1 MRFDDLFNDIDNNM
15 ADRLSKEYPVLK
27 DEKRE
32 RLYAMSKRKYNINE
46 MHENNAAE
54 VSGVEKY
61 RRPKWYKGASIAAA
75 AVLLVAGIG
84 GSMAFISR
92 NGHTPAAEVETVTE
106 TATEVTTDSEDT
118 INLSDDEDVTD
129 ANAVAKLLTDD
140 WLACLYD
147 VHGRTLEVDK
157 SSVVTKT
164 ITSYGGD
171 EITRDFYRV
180 TDKRYPT
187 WEDLE
192 KRCYEVCDA
201 ELGKIVIDNCSCA
214 KEEDIDY
221 ATLIYTTAD
230 GYYVNTETCDT
241 SDRLYKWLDDD
252 VKGEFD
258 ENGNII
264 TTRRHIDLDVDPDHV
279 YETKFTIVNTENGWR
294 ISKAEEKYYEQ
305 PSEGSQDTNADTI
318 AKNLIDSYR
327 EFICDIFAGNLEVD
341 KNNVITRTLKS
352 DDGQFEYEREFYF
365 VTDSRYPTWAD
376 IEKRCYEIFDKEQG
390 QKILEICTDK
400 VEDVIGNPFMCVTE
414 NGYYIDKDLHDNG
427 MDQLVLNEYDM
438 NVDTDENGNIIATIT
453 ETELRKAHDYRI
465 PETTF
470 TIVNT
475 ENGWR
480 ISDVTEKPV
489 DESESDQ

>member
-1 MRFDDLFNDIDNNM
+1 MRFDDLFNDIDNNT
-15 ADRLSKEYPVLK
+15 ADRLSEEYPVLK

-92 NGHTPAAEVETVTE
+92 NGQTPAAEVETVTE

-118 INLSDDEDVTD
+118 INLSSDEDVTD
-129 ANAVAKLLTDD
+129 AGAVAKLLTDD
-140 WLACLYD
+140 WQAFLYD
-147 VHGRTLEVDK
+147 IHGRTLEVDK

-164 ITSYGGD
+164 ITSFGGD

-201 ELGKIVIDNCSCA
+201 ELGKMVLDECACA

-221 ATLIYTTAD
+221 TTLIYTTAD

-279 YETKFTIVNTENGWR
+279 YETKFTIVNTENGWC
-294 ISKAEEKYYEQ
+294 ISKADEKLLEQ
-305 PSEGSQDTNADTI
+305 
-318 AKNLIDSYR
+318 
-327 EFICDIFAGNLEVD
+327 
-341 KNNVITRTLKS
+341 
-352 DDGQFEYEREFYF
+352 
-365 VTDSRYPTWAD
+365 
-376 IEKRCYEIFDKEQG
+376 
-390 QKILEICTDK
+390 
-400 VEDVIGNPFMCVTE
+400 
-414 NGYYIDKDLHDNG
+414 
-427 MDQLVLNEYDM
+427 
-438 NVDTDENGNIIATIT
+438 
-453 ETELRKAHDYRI
+453 
-465 PETTF
+465 
-470 TIVNT
+470 
-475 ENGWR
+475 
-480 ISDVTEKPV
+480 
-489 DESESDQ
+489 

>member
-1 MRFDDLFNDIDNNM
+1 MRFDDLFNDIDKNT

-54 VSGVEKY
+54 VSGVEEY

-92 NGHTPAAEVETVTE
+92 NGHSPAAEVETVTE

-118 INLSDDEDVTD
+118 IYLSGDEDVTD
-129 ANAVAKLLTDD
+129 ANAIAKLLTDN

-147 VHGRTLEVDK
+147 IHGRTLEVDK
-157 SSVVTKT
+157 SSVVTKI

-294 ISKAEEKYYEQ
+294 ISKAEEKNYEQ
-305 PSEGSQDTNADTI
+305 SSEGSQDTNADTI
-318 AKNLIDSYR
+318 AKPLIDDYM
-327 EFICDIFAGNLEVD
+327 EFMCALHAGDLEVD
-341 KNNVITRTLKS
+341 KSDTITKTMKTE
-352 DDGQFEYEREFYF
+352 DGQYEYQLEFYR
-365 VTDSRYPTWAD
+365 VTDPRYPTWAD
-376 IEKRCYEIFDKEQG
+376 IEKRC
-390 QKILEICTDK
+390 LEILDNELGHKVLEMCSDIDEDTKKHTFVCTTD
-400 VEDVIGNPFMCVTE
+400 
-414 NGYYIDKDLHDNG
+414 NGYYIEKGIHDIGVETLKWEGYDLNS
-427 MDQLVLNEYDM
+427 EF
-438 NVDTDENGNIIATIT
+438 DENGNIIAAIRHTHQIESQDFT
-453 ETELRKAHDYRI
+453 L
-465 PETTF
+465 ETTF

>member
-1 MRFDDLFNDIDNNM
+1 MRFDDLFNDIDNNT
-15 ADRLSKEYPVLK
+15 ADRLSEEYPVLK

-54 VSGVEKY
+54 VSGVEEY
-61 RRPKWYKGASIAAA
+61 RRPKWYKGVSIAAA

-92 NGHTPAAEVETVTE
+92 NGQTPAAEVETVTE

-118 INLSDDEDVTD
+118 INLSSDEDVTD
-129 ANAVAKLLTDD
+129 AGAVAKLLTDD
-140 WLACLYD
+140 WQAFLYDIHGRTLEVDKSSVVTKTITSFGGDEITRNFYRVTDKRYPTWEDLEKRCYEVCDAELGKMVLDECACAKEEDIDYSTQIFTTDDGYYVNTEISDTSFHLHKWLDEDVKAEFDENGNIITTRSYINLDVDPNYTIETRFTIVKTDNGWRINKTEVRCYEQSSEGSQDANADAVAKELTDEWLTCLYD
-147 VHGRTLEVDK
+147 IHGRTLEVDK

-171 EITRDFYRV
+171 EMTRNFYRV

-221 ATLIYTTAD
+221 TTLIYTTAD
-230 GYYVNTETCDT
+230 GYYVNTETCDI
-241 SDRLYKWLDDD
+241 SDRLYKWLDED
-252 VKGEFD
+252 VNAEFD

-294 ISKAEEKYYEQ
+294 ISKADEKLLEQ
-305 PSEGSQDTNADTI
+305 
-318 AKNLIDSYR
+318 
-327 EFICDIFAGNLEVD
+327 
-341 KNNVITRTLKS
+341 
-352 DDGQFEYEREFYF
+352 
-365 VTDSRYPTWAD
+365 
-376 IEKRCYEIFDKEQG
+376 
-390 QKILEICTDK
+390 
-400 VEDVIGNPFMCVTE
+400 
-414 NGYYIDKDLHDNG
+414 
-427 MDQLVLNEYDM
+427 
-438 NVDTDENGNIIATIT
+438 
-453 ETELRKAHDYRI
+453 
-465 PETTF
+465 
-470 TIVNT
+470 
-475 ENGWR
+475 
-480 ISDVTEKPV
+480 
-489 DESESDQ
+489 